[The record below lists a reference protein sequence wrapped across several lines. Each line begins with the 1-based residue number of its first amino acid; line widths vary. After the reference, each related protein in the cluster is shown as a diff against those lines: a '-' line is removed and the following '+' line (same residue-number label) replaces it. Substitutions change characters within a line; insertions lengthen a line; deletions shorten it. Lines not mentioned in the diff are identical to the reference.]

1 MTGGRAAHARGA
13 SNPSDRTQPKIRRSS
28 AVERSSGTDLQ
39 TLICQWLLSG
49 AAIFSRPDLHQN
61 SKTTI
66 FRVLRRSKGLLAIN
80 NLSVSSQRYNAR
92 ARARVFVSQQFA
104 WSEGVGPTHGL
115 PLAHRTTG
123 FVKLLWWKHVQP
135 RFMAFIAFM
144 ATSAFFGLTCKVIT
158 SSGVRQANGIRA
170 NNDITKPQNYPALPQ
185 PCRLRFRARLSLA
198 GREQLLVRNFFADLI
213 MVLIQQSMG
222 CRSRSR
228 TLNRRP
234 TA

>member
-1 MTGGRAAHARGA
+1 MTGAWVGMTGGRAAHARGA

-104 WSEGVGPTHGL
+104 WSEGVGPTNPWVATRAPHG
-115 PLAHRTTG
+115 
-123 FVKLLWWKHVQP
+123 
-135 RFMAFIAFM
+135 
-144 ATSAFFGLTCKVIT
+144 
-158 SSGVRQANGIRA
+158 
-170 NNDITKPQNYPALPQ
+170 
-185 PCRLRFRARLSLA
+185 RLRKSYCGGSTCNLASWPSSPSWPPAHSLA
-198 GREQLLVRNFFADLI
+198 SPAK
-213 MVLIQQSMG
+213 S
-222 CRSRSR
+222 
-228 TLNRRP
+228 
-234 TA
+234 